1 MLRIFMAFF
10 IFVSM
15 KKFFVLVICY
25 FLLINLGFA
34 QKPGETTEERT
45 ERMQWFQDA
54 KLGIFIHWGI
64 YSVYGIDESWSFYNN
79 MISYEDYMDQRK
91 GFTAKNYDPDAWARL
106 FKESGARYAV
116 LTTKHHDGMALW
128 PTQFNDLN
136 VLKSTPAGRD
146 LVKPFVES
154 VRKQG
159 LKAGLYFSILD
170 WSHPDYPEFT
180 RTEKKFK
187 NDPKRFASFVDFYSG
202 QLNELNQSFKP
213 DLFWFDGDWSY
224 DEAAFQSDR
233 VKAMLYKDNPGLI
246 CNSRLRGGDYG
257 TPEQG
262 LPLSAPKDD
271 YWELCMTINNSWGY
285 QSNDKKYKSP
295 EKVISIFADV
305 ISLGGNLL
313 LDVGPKEDG
322 TIPEEQVNVLKEL
335 GRWTKKHDKAIYGSL
350 PGIPRTHFNGPST
363 LSKDSTILY
372 LFFDYKPNEDL
383 VLKGVKNKINR
394 IWVVGNGTKLKY
406 EVYMKAYWS
415 QVPGLVYIEVP
426 DEVLDSKM
434 TVLAVLLDGKIDL
447 YGEAGQ
453 VIESN

>member
-1 MLRIFMAFF
+1 
-10 IFVSM
+10 M
-15 KKFFVLVICY
+15 KKEILLTVAMLI
-25 FLLINLGFA
+25 FLNPGFA
-34 QKPGETTEERT
+34 QKPEESPQSRKD
-45 ERMQWFQDA
+45 RMEWFNDA

-79 MISYEDYMDQRK
+79 MISYEDYMEQRK
-91 GFTAKNYDPDAWARL
+91 GFTAKNYDPDAWASL

-128 PTQFNDLN
+128 PTKMNDLN
-136 VLKSTPAGRD
+136 VVKSTPAGRD
-146 LVKPFVES
+146 LVTPFVES
-154 VRKQG
+154 IRKQG

-180 RTEKKFK
+180 RTSKKFE

-202 QLNELNQSFKP
+202 QLNELNDLFKP

-224 DEAAFQSDR
+224 DEIAFQTDR
-233 VKAMLYKDNPGLI
+233 VKAKLYKDNPKLI

-262 LPLSAPKDD
+262 LPLTVPKED

-285 QSNDKKYKSP
+285 QHNDKKYKSAQQI
-295 EKVISIFADV
+295 ISIFADV

-322 TIPEEQVNVLKEL
+322 TIPAEQVEVLKEL
-335 GRWTKKHDKAIYGSL
+335 GRWTSKHETAIYGSR

-372 LFFDYKPNEDL
+372 LFFDYKPNEQL

-406 EVYMKAYWS
+406 EVFMKAYWS

-426 DEVLDSKM
+426 DEILDPKM

-447 YGEAGQ
+447 YGDAGQ